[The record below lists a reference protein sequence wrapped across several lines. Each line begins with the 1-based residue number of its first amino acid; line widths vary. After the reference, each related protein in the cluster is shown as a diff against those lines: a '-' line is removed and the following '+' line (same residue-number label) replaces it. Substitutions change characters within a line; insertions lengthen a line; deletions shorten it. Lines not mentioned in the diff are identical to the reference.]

1 MVNPTTT
8 WLDCGTKPQDA
19 VDNISTN
26 NQDKALNVKY
36 VSVVRQLPSILNLKF
51 KKYVFF
57 ALQATFDL
65 KRVQI
70 VCPMVTCERNKP
82 KLIESSRLK
91 WVVEH
96 FAV

>member
-1 MVNPTTT
+1 M
-8 WLDCGTKPQDA
+8 
-19 VDNISTN
+19 
-26 NQDKALNVKY
+26 
-36 VSVVRQLPSILNLKF
+36 QLPSILNLKF
-51 KKYVFF
+51 KKYVLFS
-57 ALQATFDL
+57 ALQATFDF

-70 VCPMVTCERNKP
+70 VCPMVTCEGNKP